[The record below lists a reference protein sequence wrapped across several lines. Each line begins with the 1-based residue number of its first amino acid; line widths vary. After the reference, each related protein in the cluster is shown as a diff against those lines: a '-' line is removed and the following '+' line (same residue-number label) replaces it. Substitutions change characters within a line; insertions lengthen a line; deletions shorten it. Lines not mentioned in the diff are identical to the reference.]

1 MRDESLFCNWSD
13 VPLVCNKATTARV
26 LGISQTSI
34 TRALKL
40 GTMIPA
46 PMPRLAG
53 GKWQWSKAI
62 LQAYVDGGYQH
73 FAARRKDSR
82 RSRSAVGS
90 GDK

>member
-1 MRDESLFCNWSD
+1 MSPFTDWAS

-40 GTMIPA
+40 GTMQPA

-53 GKWQWSKAI
+53 GKWQWSKAV
-62 LQAYVDGGYQH
+62 LQSYIDGGYQH
-73 FAARRKDSR
+73 MRVRARGRKAA
-82 RSRSAVGS
+82 
-90 GDK
+90 